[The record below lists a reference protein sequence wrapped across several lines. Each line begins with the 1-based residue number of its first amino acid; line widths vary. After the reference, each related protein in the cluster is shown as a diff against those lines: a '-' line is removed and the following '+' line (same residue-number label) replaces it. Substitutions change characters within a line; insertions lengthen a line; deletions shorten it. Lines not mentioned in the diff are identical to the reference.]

1 MNSVG
6 LIINAQI
13 SELNI
18 RLIFLIFYVNKSPKS
33 TIGTYILKGVKV
45 VSVYYIYPWNFYTL
59 IFMKI
64 EVASEHCTLFD
75 LLWFYLF

>member
-45 VSVYYIYPWNFYTL
+45 VSVYYIYP
-59 IFMKI
+59 
-64 EVASEHCTLFD
+64 
-75 LLWFYLF
+75 